1 MSIQLSEIKKKQ
13 KQQSHKNSTSVNWLE
28 KIMTYDISLSGNSF
42 SLKKKEAFFSELYIL
57 LSSGLDF
64 RSALDIVVS
73 EQTNEKDKK
82 LYTQVYEQVIRGTSL
97 SDALK
102 ETGKFNQN
110 DYYSVKI
117 GEETGRIAEVLEDLT
132 EYYGRVI
139 KQKRQLI
146 GVFSYPLLVLITAFS
161 AVFFML
167 NVMVP
172 KFQEIFNRSHAELP
186 YLTKTIMNVS
196 KFSSEHAGLFFLTIV
211 SIAVIMYTARKQERY
226 RAISSSIAL
235 RLPFF
240 GKILRMMVQQKLF
253 QTLALLTASKVTL
266 SHAVHLVRE
275 MTTFYPMQK
284 ALEKMEQDIIRGK
297 ALHES
302 MSECPIFDKRANSLV
317 KVGEEVNRLEDIFK
331 TLSKQYAEQL
341 EHQIGMLGGLLEPIL
356 IIFIGLLVG
365 VILIA
370 MYLPMFQMGSVIQ

>member
-1 MSIQLSEIKKKQ
+1 MGIQLSEIKKKQ
-13 KQQSHKNSTSVNWLE
+13 KQVPKSKAKQTDWVQ
-28 KIMTYDISLSGNSF
+28 KILTYDINFSGKSF
-42 SLKKKEAFFSELYIL
+42 SSKKKEAFFGELYIL

-64 RSALDIVVS
+64 RSALEIVVT
-73 EQTNEKDKK
+73 EQGNENDKK
-82 LYTQVYEQVIRGTSL
+82 MYTQVYEQVVRGTSL
-97 SDALK
+97 SDAL
-102 ETGKFNQN
+102 EATGRFNEN

-117 GEETGRIAEVLEDLT
+117 GEETGRIAEVLEDLNS
-132 EYYGRVI
+132 YYARVI
-139 KQKRQLI
+139 KQRRQLI
-146 GVFSYPLLVLITAFS
+146 GVFSYPLLVLVTAFA

-172 KFQEIFNRSHAELP
+172 KFQEIFNRSHAQLP
-186 YLTKTIMNVS
+186 TLTQTIMNVS
-196 KFSSEHAGLFFLTIV
+196 KFSSEHIGIFLFFLIV
-211 SIAVIMYTARKQERY
+211 LGAAIYSVRKKEKFR
-226 RAISSSIAL
+226 RISSSVSL

-240 GKILRMMVQQKLF
+240 GNILRMMVQQKLF

-266 SHAVHLVRE
+266 SYAIHLVRK

-284 ALEKMEQDIIRGK
+284 ALEKIEQDILQGK

-302 MSECPIFDKRANSLV
+302 MNECSVFDKRACSLV
-317 KVGEEVNRLEDIFK
+317 KVGEEVNRLEDIFQ
-331 TLSKQYAEQL
+331 TLSKQYADQL
-341 EHQIGMLGGLLEPIL
+341 EHQIGMLGGLLEPVL

>member
-1 MSIQLSEIKKKQ
+1 MSIQLSDIKKKQ
-13 KQQSHKNSTSVNWLE
+13 KQQAPKSVNHTDWLN
-28 KIMTYDISLSGNSF
+28 KILTYDISFSGKQF

-64 RSALDIVVS
+64 RSALEIVVS
-73 EQTNEKDKK
+73 EQSNEKDKK
-82 LYTQVYEQVIRGTSL
+82 LYSQVYEQVVRGTTL

-102 ETGKFNQN
+102 ETARFNEN

-117 GEETGRIAEVLEDLT
+117 GEETGRIAEVLADLT

-139 KQKRQLI
+139 KQRRQLI
-146 GVFSYPLLVLITAFS
+146 GVFSYPLLVLLTAFS

-186 YLTKTIMNVS
+186 TLTKAIMNAS
-196 KFSSEHAGLFFLTIV
+196 KFSSEHAGSFFFLLIIIIV
-211 SIAVIMYTARKQERY
+211 GLYAFRKKERY
-226 RAISSSIAL
+226 RSISSSIAL

-240 GKILRMMVQQKLF
+240 GNILRMMVQQKLF

-266 SHAVHLVRE
+266 SHAIHLVRE

-284 ALEKMEQDIIRGK
+284 ALAKMEQDIIRGK

-302 MSECPIFDKRANSLV
+302 MAECPVFDKRAISLV
-317 KVGEEVNRLEDIFK
+317 KVGEEVNRLEEIFK

-341 EHQIGMLGGLLEPIL
+341 EHSIGMLGGLLEPIL

-370 MYLPMFQMGSVIQ
+370 MYLPMFQMGSAIQ